1 MDFQLWNPTSYYGD
15 LKNYSFPCDKEFS
28 DLLLFLRGIKSNKK
42 CHLTDVNYW
51 DMKYPPTGYDIYII
65 CAFGE
70 FVNEDFLNK
79 IEQDTY
85 FEDKLVVLIT
95 SQYWETN
102 KFNLIKVFH
111 LEHLQ
116 TITRFFDPTESKN
129 IIERSH
135 CHGILSRRTAIHKSY
150 TLVNL
155 LDRFL
160 KDVQYTFCNAP
171 EQEYSLQ
178 TLNQDLN
185 LYYPGL
191 DLTDNQLNILTYL
204 HDNPTMVDGH
214 QWSIDNYVYAES
226 QLIWTPESIFLSRE
240 NAPTAYLTEKT
251 FKAIVSRSPFIIIG
265 QKHSYARLTSLG
277 FMDYTDEFN
286 IQFDDLSDLDRFAG
300 LIELMDTFDFS
311 SFLTSSKAQ
320 EIADYNY
327 HYFFNNFVTY
337 VNKQNEKKIEQ
348 ILEFINDQT

>member
-1 MDFQLWNPTSYYGD
+1 MDFQLWDSTLYSGD
-15 LKNYSFPCDKEFS
+15 LKEYSYPCDKEFG
-28 DLLLFLRGIKSNKK
+28 DLLFFLKRIKTNKK
-42 CHLTDVNYW
+42 IHLTDITKWEMTYL
-51 DMKYPPTGYDIYII
+51 PTEYDIYII
-65 CAFGE
+65 CSFGE
-70 FVNEDFLNK
+70 FVNENFLNLIDK
-79 IEQDTY
+79 Y
-85 FEDKLVVLIT
+85 LKDKLVLLLT
-95 SQYWETN
+95 SQYWEPN
-102 KFNLIKVFH
+102 KFNIIKVFQ

-116 TITRFFDPTESKN
+116 TITKFFKPTDSKN
-129 IIERSH
+129 IKERLYT
-135 CHGILSRRTAIHKSY
+135 HGILSRRTANHKSY
-150 TLVNL
+150 TLINL
-155 LDRFL
+155 LERFT
-160 KDVQYTFCNAP
+160 KDVQYTFCNMP
-171 EQEYSLQ
+171 KQEYSLKELKQ
-178 TLNQDLN
+178 TLDI
-185 LYYPGL
+185 YYPGL

-214 QWSIDNYVYAES
+214 QWSIDNSIYAES
-226 QLIWTPESIFLSRE
+226 RLIWATESIFLSRQL
-240 NAPTAYLTEKT
+240 APTAYLTEKT
-251 FKAIVSRSPFIIIG
+251 IKSIVNKSPFIIVG
-265 QKHSYARLTSLG
+265 QKHSYARIKSLG